1 MNNYSKEHIK
11 NKNPQHK
18 FQNVLIKESEIYQNK
33 AIMKYKEVN
42 QEKKKNLHL
51 NQTYQNLDQIHL
63 HDPQ

>member
-1 MNNYSKEHIK
+1 MNNYSKERIK

-18 FQNVLIKESEIYQNK
+18 FLNVHIKESEIYQNK

-51 NQTYQNLDQIHL
+51 NQTYQNLDQIPH
-63 HDPQ
+63 HDHQ